1 MTLSKELV
9 AASTIPLVL
18 SLLAHDDSYGY
29 ALIKRIRELSGE
41 RIAWSDG
48 MLYPVLRRLESQGLI
63 ASYWNKAPSGRRRRY
78 YRIETPGRQ
87 ELDRLIEQWSLVSTV
102 FTRLQ
107 KESPPCSN

>member
-29 ALIKRIRELSGE
+29 ALIKQIRELSGE

-63 ASYWNKAPSGRRRRY
+63 VSYWNDAASGRRRRY

-107 KESPPCSN
+107 KENPSCSN